1 MKTDIAIVGAGI
13 LGLANAYT
21 YASRGHR
28 VRVYERSPK
37 SMGASIRNF
46 GMVWP
51 IGQPA
56 GDLARLAYRSRDL
69 WIEVMEAARLPYT
82 PEGSLHLCHH
92 EDEEAV
98 AREFA
103 DREPERA
110 QWISAPRAIEKS
122 LAVKPQG
129 LRGALFSRHEV
140 IVDPR
145 RTIATLP
152 SFLTEKFG
160 VEFHFNT
167 AVRDLSK
174 IEADYKIVCA
184 GDDFQTLYPELWT
197 SLGITRCKLQ
207 MMRTAPQPAGWNLGP
222 ALAAGL
228 TLRHYQSFRGC
239 SSLAAVIE
247 RFRSTMPDYERYGIH
262 VMVSQTS
269 HGELTIGDSHEYS
282 LAVDIFDKPEID
294 ELILRY
300 LDTFAVFPHRDIVQR
315 WNGVYAKHPDMTYFT
330 TEPEPGVRVL
340 TTTGGAGMTLSFGL
354 AEHLYAD

>member
-1 MKTDIAIVGAGI
+1 MKKEIAVVGAGI

-28 VRVYERSPK
+28 VRVYERSPR
-37 SMGASIRNF
+37 SAGASIRNF

-51 IGQPA
+51 IGQPS
-56 GDLARLAYRSRDL
+56 GELANIAYRSRDL
-69 WIEVMEAARLPYT
+69 WVEVMEAARLPYV

-103 DREPERA
+103 EREPERA
-110 QWISAPRAIEKS
+110 QWIGAGRAIEKS

-145 RTIATLP
+145 RTVATLP
-152 SFLTEKFG
+152 EFLHERYG

-167 AVRDLSK
+167 AVQSLSTLD
-174 IEADYKIVCA
+174 ADYKIVCA
-184 GDDFQTLYPELWT
+184 GDDFQTLYPELWA
-197 SLGITRCKLQ
+197 SIGITRCKLQ
-207 MMRTAPQPAGWNLGP
+207 MMRTIPQPAGWTLGP

-228 TLRHYQSFRGC
+228 TLRHYHSFRTC
-239 SSLAAVIE
+239 TSLGALVE
-247 RFRSTMPDYERYGIH
+247 RFQATMPEYEKYGIH

-282 LAVDIFDKPEID
+282 LAVDPFDKPEID
-294 ELILRY
+294 ALILKY
-300 LDTFAVFPHRDIVQR
+300 LATFAEIPNTEIAQR
-315 WNGVYAKHPDMTYFT
+315 WHGVYAKHPDMTYYT
-330 TEPEPGVRVL
+330 AEPEPGVRVL